1 MRTQEYRSK
10 GAACLL
16 AAEHAKSSEGRARW
30 LAMAQAWFKLAESAD
45 LMDIAESDDAT
56 DDDEAFSKTGRS
68 SH

>member
-1 MRTQEYRSK
+1 MHSQEYRSK

-16 AAEHAKSSEGRARW
+16 AAEHAKSPDGRARW

-56 DDDEAFSKTGRS
+56 EDDGAFSKTARR
-68 SH
+68 